1 MNTLD
6 FFTKLKLENTELD
19 LNKAIEKNDINE
31 IQYYLKNCSRLDA
44 DKLILRILIEEDFKD
59 WIDLFDSINYH
70 KDLPNSCKMAFRLG
84 FERFFEN
91 ADSINELLNYKKEA
105 ILDVIY
111 SGNDLHTIN
120 TYFGL
125 NIGSYTIEEIEYY
138 NRKFYLG
145 GLSIL
150 YTLDDWQG
158 NIDDYIVSKFLHLD
172 VLINIVEN
180 TNKIKIK
187 NKILDF

>member
-1 MNTLD
+1 
-6 FFTKLKLENTELD
+6 LENIELD
-19 LNKAIEKNDINE
+19 LNKAIEKNDIDK
-31 IQYYLKNCSRLDA
+31 IQHYLKNCPKLEA
-44 DKLILRILIEEDFKD
+44 DNLIFKILLEEDFKD

-84 FERFFEN
+84 FKRFFEN

-105 ILDVIY
+105 ILDIIY

-120 TYFGL
+120 NHFGL
-125 NIGSYTIEEIEYY
+125 NIGSYTIKEIEYY
-138 NRKFYLG
+138 NEKFYLG

-150 YTLDDWQG
+150 YTLDDWQK
-158 NIDDYIVSKFLHLD
+158 NIDDYIMSKFLHLD

-180 TNKIKIK
+180 SNKIKIK